1 MKAIYLTDNK
11 EKWSAV
17 YSLNIKNKIAEL
29 VDIEDKCYTS
39 NDIQTTDF
47 SDVVFIFSTW
57 GMPVLSD
64 TIIQENFKELKAVFY
79 SAGSVQ
85 PFARQLIN
93 NGVRVFSAW
102 KANAVPVI
110 EYCYS
115 QIILAGKG
123 FYQVSFK
130 TKSNYKEASELFNNY
145 KGNYN
150 INVGFIGY
158 GTISSGII
166 SRLKRDC
173 NYNIFVYDKFLT
185 NEKAREIGIEK
196 KSLNYIF
203 ENCDIISNHLANK
216 PELRNIINGE
226 LLSSLKPFSTFIN
239 TGRGAQVDEQ
249 ALISVLEN
257 DNSITAVLDVT
268 FPEPPSA
275 GSKLYSL
282 PNVFL
287 TPHIAG
293 SAGYEVMRMS
303 EYMYNDFKRYL
314 NNEKVEY
321 EVTADMLERMA

>member
-39 NDIQTTDF
+39 NDIQTTNF
-47 SDVVFIFSTW
+47 SDVDFIFSTW

-123 FYQVSFK
+123 FYQVSLK

-203 ENCDIISNHLANK
+203 EKCDIISNHLANK

-303 EYMYNDFKRYL
+303 EYMYDDFKRYL